1 MAEFINSD
9 NPNKINEK
17 HFYYDHRADTPY
29 YFLVYEYDLA
39 GNLIEK
45 KSSRQR
51 GLGDSFMS
59 FKYSGQNQLAEE
71 SLYSLQFGQQVRSKS
86 TYTY

>member
-45 KSSRQR
+45 KP
-51 GLGDSFMS
+51 
-59 FKYSGQNQLAEE
+59 SGQRVWATRL
-71 SLYSLQFGQQVRSKS
+71 
-86 TYTY
+86 

>member
-1 MAEFINSD
+1 
-9 NPNKINEK
+9 
-17 HFYYDHRADTPY
+17 
-29 YFLVYEYDLA
+29 
-39 GNLIEK
+39 
-45 KSSRQR
+45 
-51 GLGDSFMS
+51 MS